1 MSTGKFCTRTLSL
14 RPSRTPVLQAAC
26 QHRIGHPKPRQPL
39 PRTGLIVENSGR
51 RRIDEIEN
59 FETWYD
65 DHANVEGTISRIG
78 DAATSQFSVLPRLN
92 DSSTFTTVTQRIKV
106 PVDIKRGH
114 GRLQPGMM
122 VEIYV
127 DDGTA
132 EGFWSWLP

>member
-1 MSTGKFCTRTLSL
+1 MVFELKRGTLTREAVVPAIDNASWLDSL
-14 RPSRTPVLQAAC
+14 DCFILGTC
-26 QHRIGHPKPRQPL
+26 
-39 PRTGLIVENSGR
+39 IVEHSGR
-51 RRIDEIEN
+51 RGIDKIEN

-65 DHANVEGTISRIG
+65 DPDNVEGTISRIG